1 MKWLVSVIAMII
13 GTSIITSA
21 ATLSDVKILEA
32 SGNIKYITQKI
43 AKDYLYLY
51 TYPKKRERYTSI
63 LENVETLEDNIKNI
77 AITTK
82 DEKIKYILDF
92 FAYEKEQIKLTLTEP
107 ISNDN
112 ANKILDFS
120 EALTEGAENIAS
132 SIQYN
137 FTFEEKMFMR
147 SKNIEYLVEKLA
159 KYYMVLGSNI
169 DQSTIPEKVQQT
181 VNLVEKDLAMIQE
194 YVYPGELDTRKKN
207 LMLFWKSSKHYYN
220 TIEKV
225 KIPSIVLLSTHGLQE
240 IIKQIAIHHS
250 KGE

>member
-1 MKWLVSVIAMII
+1 VKWLVSVIAMII

-92 FAYEKEQIKLTLTEP
+92 FAYEKEQI
-107 ISNDN
+107 
-112 ANKILDFS
+112 
-120 EALTEGAENIAS
+120 
-132 SIQYN
+132 
-137 FTFEEKMFMR
+137 
-147 SKNIEYLVEKLA
+147 
-159 KYYMVLGSNI
+159 
-169 DQSTIPEKVQQT
+169 
-181 VNLVEKDLAMIQE
+181 
-194 YVYPGELDTRKKN
+194 
-207 LMLFWKSSKHYYN
+207 
-220 TIEKV
+220 
-225 KIPSIVLLSTHGLQE
+225 
-240 IIKQIAIHHS
+240 
-250 KGE
+250 